1 MFHKLNIPSAYRK
14 PVIPS
19 VTLIRITGMKCGAH
33 AVDLLIKD
41 CAKFSYFADIIK
53 RITKIIQFVKNHH
66 GTSAIYGEKTKL
78 RLITPCATRFATN
91 VMVAHRMLKVS
102 FIPSANIQKI
112 RRRK

>member
-1 MFHKLNIPSAYRK
+1 
-14 PVIPS
+14 
-19 VTLIRITGMKCGAH
+19 MKCGAH